1 MKCCSW
7 PRKCRG
13 FFFTRRVI
21 SRVDEQRVVNNSKT
35 LGDSRLICAAILKDI
50 ISTMRKIRLIL
61 ALAVLIAV
69 GFVSCVPQRK
79 FAEMKTAREESDSEN
94 KELQKKLD
102 NLSATTKEQGT
113 TIETLRKSLNKLNED
128 TTLYGK
134 EYRRM
139 RVMYDKVNALND
151 ELLAKNEKL
160 YNNSLEENK
169 KLLRDL
175 ERSKEA
181 LQVKEDSLYKLEK
194 SVKEKQ
200 AALAKAQSDLF
211 EREVKIKELDSLLL
225 AQRSAS
231 ELLRAKLESALLN
244 YKNKG
249 ISVREENGKVYVSME
264 AQLLFPSGKTE
275 INPDGKAA
283 IIQLAKIIQDEKD
296 LNITVEGHTDSDKI
310 NSAGIIPRDNWE
322 LSVLRSTEVI
332 KIITLNSTIDPAQL
346 SAAGRSE
353 FHPLDAND
361 KARNRRIEIILEPN
375 LKELYNI
382 IN

>member
-7 PRKCRG
+7 PRKCRC
-13 FFFTRRVI
+13 FFVTRQVI
-21 SRVDEQRVVNNSKT
+21 SKVDEQRMVNNSKT
-35 LGDSRLICAAILKDI
+35 FKEVSLNCAAILKDI
-50 ISTMRKIRLIL
+50 IRTMRKIQLIL
-61 ALAVLIAV
+61 SLAVLVAI
-69 GFVSCVPQRK
+69 GFVGCVPQRK
-79 FAEMKTAREESDSEN
+79 FAEIKTAKDLSDSEN
-94 KELQKKLD
+94 MELQKKLD
-102 NLSATTKEQGT
+102 NVNAETKEQGT
-113 TIETLRKSLNKLNED
+113 TIETLRKSVNKLNED

-134 EYRRM
+134 EYRRL
-139 RVMYDKVNALND
+139 RVMYDKVNDLNN
-151 ELLAKNEKL
+151 ELLSKNEKL
-160 YNNSLEENK
+160 YSNSLEENK

-175 ERSKEA
+175 ERAKEI

-194 SVKEKQ
+194 SVREKQ

-211 EREVKIKELDSLLL
+211 EREVKIKELDSLLQ

-231 ELLRAKLESALLN
+231 ELLKAKLEAALLN

-249 ISVREENGKVYVSME
+249 ITVREENGKVYVSME

-296 LNITVEGHTDSDKI
+296 LNIIVEGHTDSDKI
-310 NSAGIIPRDNWE
+310 NSGGIIPRDNWE

-332 KIITLNSTIDPAQL
+332 KLITLNSTIDPAQL
-346 SAAGRSE
+346 AASGRSE
-353 FHPLDAND
+353 FHPLDADD

>member
-1 MKCCSW
+1 
-7 PRKCRG
+7 
-13 FFFTRRVI
+13 
-21 SRVDEQRVVNNSKT
+21 
-35 LGDSRLICAAILKDI
+35 
-50 ISTMRKIRLIL
+50 
-61 ALAVLIAV
+61 
-69 GFVSCVPQRK
+69 
-79 FAEMKTAREESDSEN
+79 MKTAKDESDAEN
-94 KELQKKLD
+94 KELQRKLD
-102 NLSATTKEQGT
+102 NISATTKEQGT
-113 TIETLRKSLNKLNED
+113 TIETLKKSVSKLNED
-128 TTLYGK
+128 TLLYGK
-134 EYRRM
+134 EYRRL
-139 RVMYDKVNALND
+139 RVMYDKVNDLNN
-151 ELLAKNEKL
+151 ELLSKNEKL

-175 ERSKEA
+175 ERAKEA

-200 AALAKAQSDLF
+200 AALAKAQKDLF
-211 EREVKIKELDSLLL
+211 DREIKIKELDSLLQ

-231 ELLRAKLESALLN
+231 EMLKAKLEAALLN

-264 AQLLFPSGKTE
+264 AQLLFPSGKTD

-296 LNITVEGHTDSDKI
+296 LNITVEGHTDTDKI
-310 NSAGIIPRDNWE
+310 NSAGLIPRDNWE

-332 KIITLNSTIDPAQL
+332 KLITSNSTIDPTQL
-346 SAAGRSE
+346 SASGRSE
-353 FHPLDAND
+353 YHPLDAED

-382 IN
+382 IK

>member
-1 MKCCSW
+1 MVLS
-7 PRKCRG
+7 
-13 FFFTRRVI
+13 
-21 SRVDEQRVVNNSKT
+21 
-35 LGDSRLICAAILKDI
+35 
-50 ISTMRKIRLIL
+50 L
-61 ALAVLIAV
+61 ALIVAI
-69 GFVSCVPQRK
+69 GFVGCVPQRK
-79 FAEMKTAREESDSEN
+79 FAEVKTAKDESDAEN
-94 KELQKKLD
+94 IELQRKLD
-102 NLSATTKEQGT
+102 NISATTKEQGT
-113 TIETLRKSLNKLNED
+113 TIETLKKSVSKLNED
-128 TTLYGK
+128 TLLYGK
-134 EYRRM
+134 EYRRL
-139 RVMYDKVNALND
+139 RVMYDKVNDLNN
-151 ELLAKNEKL
+151 ELLSKNEKL

-175 ERSKEA
+175 ERAKEA

-200 AALAKAQSDLF
+200 AALAKAQKDLF
-211 EREVKIKELDSLLL
+211 DREIKIKELDSLLQ

-231 ELLRAKLESALLN
+231 EMLKAKLEAALLN

-264 AQLLFPSGKTE
+264 AQLLFPSGKTD

-296 LNITVEGHTDSDKI
+296 LNITVEGHTDTDKI
-310 NSAGIIPRDNWE
+310 NSAGLIPRDNWE

-332 KIITLNSTIDPAQL
+332 KLITSNSTIDPTQL
-346 SAAGRSE
+346 SASGRSE
-353 FHPLDAND
+353 YHPLDAED

-382 IN
+382 IK